1 MHFLER
7 AHASARMGHFV
18 LDPNRR
24 TIEFSSWV
32 RENIGLN
39 DMPIPVER
47 LPEIIPDEEREAFSQ
62 IVERIIEAREDFV
75 FETPVVTARGVVR
88 TQRVT
93 GIPAFENER
102 SREGLI
108 GYFGILQEITHEKET
123 ERGLIEARDNARGE
137 LAAKTKIL
145 VTVSHE
151 IRTPLGGILGIIDQL
166 KHERSPSERD
176 RALGLIEDSC
186 GVLLD
191 TLDAIL
197 QQSRIGQDADN
208 LSVRPFRPRVVAN
221 RVAELFR
228 PLARRK
234 ALSIEV
240 NATSDAKVMGD
251 PARIQQV
258 LANFVSNSVKFTQSG
273 GVTILVQEPG
283 DAQDQ
288 WTFVVSDTGSGMD
301 EKRVEGIFEPF
312 GQSSDDTLGK
322 TEGAGLGLSI
332 TQQLVEAMGGSI
344 EVQSQP
350 GRGSAFTVRL
360 PLDAVQEEPVSTSPE
375 SAPGFV
381 SLAIERASDRVQ
393 AEAIA
398 TQFGYEIVSL
408 EDATATRIGELT
420 IIADH
425 AAISEIEPSLL
436 EACQRIVVLGE
447 RGEIDGEERF
457 APISYVAQASVSRG
471 LMDLF
476 EGDQP

>member
-1 MHFLER
+1 M
-7 AHASARMGHFV
+7 
-18 LDPNRR
+18 LDPKRR

-47 LPEIIPDEEREAFSQ
+47 LAEIIPQDERTNFSQ
-62 IVERIIEAREDFV
+62 IVEQIIEDREDFA
-75 FETPVVTARGVVR
+75 FETRVVTAKGVVR

-93 GIPAFENER
+93 GIPAFEDER
-102 SREGLI
+102 NREGLI
-108 GYFGILQEITHEKET
+108 GYFGILQEISHERES
-123 ERGLIEARDNARGE
+123 ERGLIEARDDARRE

-145 VTVSHE
+145 ATVSHE

-166 KHERSPSERD
+166 KHERSSAERD

-186 GVLLD
+186 MVLLD

-197 QQSRIGQDADN
+197 QQARIGQDADN
-208 LSVRPFRPRVVAN
+208 LSTRAFRPRVVAN

-240 NATSDAKVMGD
+240 NATSDAKAMGD

-258 LANFVSNSVKFTQSG
+258 LANFVSNSVKFTQTG
-273 GVTILVQEPG
+273 RVTIFVQEPG

-288 WTFVVSDTGSGMD
+288 WTFMVSDTGSGM
-301 EKRVEGIFEPF
+301 ESKRVEGIFDPF
-312 GQSSDDTLGK
+312 GESSDDTLGK
-322 TEGAGLGLSI
+322 TAGAGLGLAI

-344 EVQSQP
+344 EVESEP

-360 PLDAVQEEPVSTSPE
+360 PLGEVQEQPAFASSETGLGL
-375 SAPGFV
+375 AT
-381 SLAIERASDRVQ
+381 LAIERASDKVQ

-398 TQFGYEIVSL
+398 TQFGYQIIGL
-408 EDATATRIGELT
+408 QDATAEQVGELT
-420 IIADH
+420 IIVDR
-425 AAISEIEPSLL
+425 AAISDIEPSFL
-436 EACQRIVVLGE
+436 ESCQRIVILGE
-447 RGEIDGEERF
+447 REDLSGEDRY
-457 APISYVAQASVSRG
+457 APITYVQQASVSRG
-471 LMDLF
+471 LMELF
-476 EGDQP
+476 EGDRL